1 MTADRALPGR
11 SSTGD
16 AMPPV
21 SKIDLLPEEVR
32 DELDR
37 RLVANAFG
45 GSISLS
51 EWLGE
56 QGYEISKTTVNER
69 AKRLKRRLASI
80 SASTEAMKL
89 VAEQAPDSA
98 AERGSALMGL
108 LQTDL
113 FEALLQFQE
122 AADQDDESISPADR
136 IALYSKAAKAIA
148 ELTRSS
154 IVREKFAGEI
164 RQKALIDAACRVEE
178 AARAKGLDAEGVE
191 FWRNK
196 VLHGVG

>member
-1 MTADRALPGR
+1 AGRASR
-11 SSTGD
+11 AHRSTGD
-16 AMPPV
+16 PMPPV
-21 SKIDLLPEEVR
+21 SKIDLLPAEVR

-89 VAEQAPDSA
+89 VAEQAPDNA
-98 AERGSALMGL
+98 AERGSALLGL
-108 LQTDL
+108 L
-113 FEALLQFQE
+113 
-122 AADQDDESISPADR
+122 
-136 IALYSKAAKAIA
+136 
-148 ELTRSS
+148 
-154 IVREKFAGEI
+154 
-164 RQKALIDAACRVEE
+164 
-178 AARAKGLDAEGVE
+178 
-191 FWRNK
+191 
-196 VLHGVG
+196 

>member
-1 MTADRALPGR
+1 
-11 SSTGD
+11 
-16 AMPPV
+16 V
-21 SKIDLLPEEVR
+21 SKIDLLPAEVR

-51 EWLGE
+51 DCPGE
-56 QGYEISKTTVNER
+56 PGYEISQHTLTAR
-69 AKRLKRRLASI
+69 AKRHTRHLASI

-89 VAEQAPDSA
+89 VAEQAPDNA
-98 AERGSALMGL
+98 AERGSALLGL

-154 IVREKFAGEI
+154 IVREKWAGEI
-164 RQKALIDAACRVEE
+164 RQKALIDAASRVEE

>member
-1 MTADRALPGR
+1 
-11 SSTGD
+11 
-16 AMPPV
+16 MPPV
-21 SKIDLLPEEVR
+21 SKIDLLPAEVR

-89 VAEQAPDSA
+89 VAEQAPDNA

-122 AADQDDESISPADR
+122 AADQDDESISADR

-154 IVREKFAGEI
+154 IVREKWAGEI
-164 RQKALIDAACRVEE
+164 RQKALVDAASRVEE

>member
-1 MTADRALPGR
+1 
-11 SSTGD
+11 
-16 AMPPV
+16 MPPV
-21 SKIDLLPEEVR
+21 SKIDLLPAEVR

-89 VAEQAPDSA
+89 VAEQSPDNA
-98 AERGSALMGL
+98 AERGSALLGL

-154 IVREKFAGEI
+154 IVREKWAGEI
-164 RQKALIDAACRVEE
+164 RQKALIDAASRVEE
-178 AARAKGLDAEGVE
+178 AARAQGLDAAGVD
-191 FWRNK
+191 FWKNQ